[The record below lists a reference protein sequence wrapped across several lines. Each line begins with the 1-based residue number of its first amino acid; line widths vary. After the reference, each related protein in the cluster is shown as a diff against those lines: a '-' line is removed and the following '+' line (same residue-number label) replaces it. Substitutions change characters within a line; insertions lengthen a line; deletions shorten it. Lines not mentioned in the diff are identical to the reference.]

1 MNRRES
7 SFWESIPPGMGH
19 LRGGFFGPGLRYLA
33 FFLLWLATL
42 IVRGHRLPPLVS
54 EGSFLDVAS
63 VVYLLAIPFLLV
75 WIAHRSLRNCV
86 NPPSR
91 EGLGTWQLAFRELK
105 RNTRA
110 VWGASILALLY
121 SAAILAPV
129 LAPYEESVPGAGPE
143 IVHKLLPPG
152 ERVVLLGVPDQ
163 GEEAARDLTV
173 IGNEYV
179 LLHRGKS
186 KENDTLM
193 PISKLGMPP
202 RGWDRRAGTAT
213 TIKLGATDVPARF
226 EHYLLGTDARGRDL
240 LSRLLYGAR
249 ISLFIGFVA
258 MFVAITLGVIFGSLA
273 GYMGGWVDTII
284 MRLVD
289 ILLAFPRL
297 LLLLLI
303 VSIYENA
310 GIFTVI
316 AILGA
321 TGWMGVSRLVRAEFL
336 RIKELDYSHAAK
348 AFGYGRNRI
357 MFRHLLPNSLAPVI
371 VNATLLVGNTILV
384 EAALSFL
391 GFGVQPPDASWG
403 NIISDGQDYLEQA
416 WWICT
421 IPGLLIVLAVVCI
434 NLVGDALRDA
444 LDPKSI

>member
-1 MNRRES
+1 MNKPAVS
-7 SFWESIPPGMGH
+7 WVESIPPGFGH
-19 LRGGFFGPGLRYLA
+19 LRRGHVVPGIRFFV
-33 FFLLWLATL
+33 FFLLWLATC
-42 IVRGHRLPPLVS
+42 VYRWNRLGRLVT

-63 VVYLLAIPFLLV
+63 VVFLFALPFVLLWL
-75 WIAHRSLRNCV
+75 AHRSLRELEH
-86 NPPSR
+86 PTPR

-105 RNTRA
+105 RNPRA
-110 VWGASILALLY
+110 VWGASVLGLLY

-129 LAPYEESVPGAGPE
+129 LAPYSQSVPGAGPE

-152 ERVVLLGVPDQ
+152 ERVVLIGVEGK
-163 GEEAARDLTV
+163 GEESARDLTV
-173 IGNEYV
+173 VGDYV
-179 LLHRGKS
+179 LLDRGEKVS
-186 KENDTLM
+186 TPDAYE
-193 PISKLGMPP
+193 IRRLGVPP
-202 RGWDRRAGTAT
+202 RGWDRRADTAT
-213 TIKLGATDVPARF
+213 TIALGTHEVPARF
-226 EHYLLGTDARGRDL
+226 ERYVLGTDARGRDL

-273 GYMGGWVDTII
+273 GYMGGWVDTVI

-303 VSIYENA
+303 VSIYEGA

-336 RIKELDYSHAAK
+336 RIKELDYSHAAR

-403 NIISDGQDYLEQA
+403 NIISDGKDYLEQA

-444 LDPKSI
+444 LDPKTA